1 MIDSDTKISF
11 EKFPNDLV
19 MSKIVFSSDKEQLD
33 SVSVFYDENQESI
46 YNITKNND
54 VYTYQIGAWTEW
66 SKW

>member
-1 MIDSDTKISF
+1 MIDSDTKMSF

-33 SVSVFYDENQESI
+33 TVSVFYDENQESI
-46 YNITKNND
+46 FNITKNND